1 MTFYRVLIFL
11 NYSLVF
17 FKEDLAKE
25 KEIKQYTMV
34 EDLQKER
41 KKLNLLLI
49 KQKNFSKIKLFK
61 ISSDFNKKITE
72 ITENSNKIKKKEVN
86 NTLVY
91 EQRQLL
97 IHQQKVSLKKQLA
110 KLDAEYN
117 KLKLSLEKE
126 VIFNK
131 FWSFFLYKFT
141 NPNWGILI

>member
-1 MTFYRVLIFL
+1 
-11 NYSLVF
+11 
-17 FKEDLAKE
+17 
-25 KEIKQYTMV
+25 MV

-126 VIFNK
+126 VIYQV
-131 FWSFFLYKFT
+131 FLC
-141 NPNWGILI
+141 I

>member
-1 MTFYRVLIFL
+1 LTFYRVLIFL

-126 VIFNK
+126 VIYN
-131 FWSFFLYKFT
+131 
-141 NPNWGILI
+141 

>member
-126 VIFNK
+126 VIYN
-131 FWSFFLYKFT
+131 
-141 NPNWGILI
+141 

>member
-1 MTFYRVLIFL
+1 
-11 NYSLVF
+11 
-17 FKEDLAKE
+17 
-25 KEIKQYTMV
+25 MV

-72 ITENSNKIKKKEVN
+72 ITEDSNKIKKKEVN

-126 VIFNK
+126 VILLK
-131 FWSFFLYKFT
+131 FFLKSRVEKNFFFLLAQRKT
-141 NPNWGILI
+141 HQRARAPAKNEKRKESQLSQAVQCRKAV